1 MQGIIIENIANLYRV
16 KPIHQNEEKMSQEN
30 PEPVGTS
37 GEKFPKE
44 TRNQWGKDL

>member
-30 PEPVGTS
+30 PEPV
-37 GEKFPKE
+37 EKRFMRQRQEVNLRKK
-44 TRNQWGKDL
+44 R